1 MDDFSSNSPLCGDA
15 KQVGWKAPTALAT
28 LPTVTGQGRR
38 EVWKSEG
45 VEGQILIQGL
55 LKENVWLIFFPKIWG
70 DPLIPPKGSDGPA
83 GHTTYYSTPLRA
95 QAQSLVLIWFP
106 PSPKPGSSYYRAP
119 WYIMKSWWK
128 AYFLFGFFVWPLWP
142 FWPLLG
148 PHGLKP
154 SLSGIGKK
162 LYCQEMVQVPQQHQ
176 GRIFI
181 IYICIYIR
189 VLRLLNLGG
198 GTKLFL

>member
-1 MDDFSSNSPLCGDA
+1 MRRCKAS
-15 KQVGWKAPTALAT
+15 WKAPTALAT

-38 EVWKSEG
+38 KVLKSEG
-45 VEGQILIQGL
+45 AGGANINPRHFKGKCLVSILSKNLGG
-55 LKENVWLIFFPKIWG
+55 PP
-70 DPLIPPKGSDGPA
+70 DPPKGSDGPA

-128 AYFLFGFFVWPLWP
+128 AYFLFGFFVWPFWWP

-148 PHGLKP
+148 PLGLKP

-162 LYCQEMVQVPQQHQ
+162 LYCQEMDLVPQQHQ
-176 GRIFI
+176 GGIFI
-181 IYICIYIR
+181 IYIFIFEFYYY
-189 VLRLLNLGG
+189 
-198 GTKLFL
+198 

>member
-1 MDDFSSNSPLCGDA
+1 MGRCKAS
-15 KQVGWKAPTALAT
+15 WKAPTALAT
-28 LPTVTGQGRR
+28 LPTVTGQCRR
-38 EVWKSEG
+38 KVWKSKG
-45 VEGQILIQGL
+45 AGGGQNINPRPFKGECLASILSKNLGGT
-55 LKENVWLIFFPKIWG
+55 P
-70 DPLIPPKGSDGPA
+70 DTPTGSDSPA

-128 AYFLFGFFVWPLWP
+128 AYFLFGFFVWPQWP

-148 PHGLKP
+148 PLGLKP

-176 GRIFI
+176 GGIFI
-181 IYICIYIR
+181 I
-189 VLRLLNLGG
+189 
-198 GTKLFL
+198 